1 MALKV
6 LIVED
11 ELIVAEDLK
20 SMLQSYGYENSGIAY
35 NYTEAID
42 VLDKS
47 GVDVALLDINLGG
60 NKTGV
65 DVAKYIREKF
75 QIPIIFI
82 SSNSDPISVKATKE
96 VKPNGYLVKPFRKE
110 DIFTAIETAL
120 VNFGSND
127 SISKPDVDP
136 DYLFVKQNDLFHKI
150 KIDDILYLMSDKNY
164 TEVHTESKRFVVRG
178 SIKSV
183 AENLDPTKFLR
194 THRSY
199 VVNFDKIDAI
209 NSAYIVIND
218 VKIPMGVS
226 YRSSLLEKA
235 KFMK

>member
-1 MALKV
+1 MALRV

-20 SMLQSYGYENSGIAY
+20 SMLQSYGYETAGIAY

-42 VLDKS
+42 LLKS
-47 GVDVALLDINLGG
+47 SEIDIALLDINLGG

-65 DVAKYIREKF
+65 DVAHYIRENF
-75 QIPIIFI
+75 QIPIVFV
-82 SSNSDPISVKATKE
+82 SSNSDPISVKATVE

-110 DIFTAIETAL
+110 DIFTAIETAI
-120 VNFGSND
+120 VNYESSGSVLNTENGND
-127 SISKPDVDP
+127 T
-136 DYLFVKQNDLFHKI
+136 LFIKQNDLFHKI
-150 KIDDILYLMSDKNY
+150 RKDEILYLMSDKNY
-164 TEVHTESKRFVVRG
+164 TEVHTEKRRFVVRG
-178 SIKSV
+178 SIKIVS
-183 AENLDPTKFLR
+183 ENLDPNQFLR

-209 NSAYIVIND
+209 NTAYLIIND

-226 YRSSLLEKA
+226 YRSLLLEKA
-235 KFMK
+235 QFLK